1 MEWTRSETIGLAS
14 ASCVFCR
21 GLGLRATPKRELT
34 KPCGCVFRSIFR
46 ACYNRFR
53 RCTEKT
59 GRISTVTHDRS
70 EGPVGLRFWGRKN
83 EEYIADFQLIC
94 RRTLDEKEHDLFK
107 WHFIYGADWKFC
119 VKKLGIE
126 KGDFFHSVYN
136 IQEKLGRVFREVRP
150 HALFPLDE
158 YFGGVSTTK
167 VKLRMQPL
175 RNIGLP
181 LEPTPPVEENPWMKE
196 IVAKTNIIEMPRRSD
211 TISHRFPTKKAA

>member
-1 MEWTRSETIGLAS
+1 MAS

-21 GLGLRATPKRELT
+21 GLGLRSTSKREFT

-59 GRISTVTHDRS
+59 GRISSVTLDRS

-83 EEYIADFQLIC
+83 EEFIADFQLIC
-94 RRTLDEKEHDLFK
+94 RRSLNQKEHELFQ
-107 WHFIYGADWKFC
+107 WHFLYGADWKLC
-119 VKKLGIE
+119 VQKLSID
-126 KGDFFHSVYN
+126 KGEFFHRVYSV
-136 IQEKLGRVFREVRP
+136 QEKLGRVFREVRP

-167 VKLRMQPL
+167 VKLRLQPV
-175 RNIGLP
+175 RDIGLP
-181 LEPTPPVEENPWMKE
+181 LPVEPEEQEDNPETKKWLNE
-196 IVAKTNIIEMPRRSD
+196 IVAETNVIEMPRRSD